1 MINVLNI
8 QYSIRNIEFTIKG
21 FCPDCL
27 FLTLLLLTLN
37 TMNTLPESIRKK
49 LEAPYALTQDQLT
62 FYEKNQF
69 IKLKE
74 VFDAETIDF
83 FNEVISA
90 QVNQMNHEQTA
101 LEERSTYGKAFLQ
114 LFNLWRENELVK
126 ELVFSK
132 RMGKIAADL
141 MRVDGVRLYHDQA
154 LFKEGGGGITP
165 WHADQYYWPLSSD
178 KTVTAWIPLQATPL
192 EMGPLEFS
200 AGSHTIVEG
209 RELEIGDESEEIIQK
224 TLRVT
229 DFHHVIEAFDIGEIS
244 FHSGWIFHRAGAN
257 VTNDMRKVMT
267 VIYMDKEMILKKPDN
282 KNQEND
288 WNTWCPGAKIGEVIQ
303 TPLNELIYSN

>member
-1 MINVLNI
+1 
-8 QYSIRNIEFTIKG
+8 
-21 FCPDCL
+21 
-27 FLTLLLLTLN
+27 
-37 TMNTLPESIRKK
+37 MNTLPESIRKK
-49 LEAPYALTQDQLT
+49 LEAPYTLTLDQLT
-62 FYEKNQF
+62 FYQKNQF

-83 FNEVISA
+83 YNEVISI

-101 LEERSTYGKAFLQ
+101 LEERNTYGKAFLQ

-200 AGSHTIVEG
+200 AGSHAIVEG

-229 DFHHVIEAFDIGEIS
+229 DFQHIIEAFDIGEIS

-267 VIYMDKEMILKKPDN
+267 VIYMDKDMVLKKPDN